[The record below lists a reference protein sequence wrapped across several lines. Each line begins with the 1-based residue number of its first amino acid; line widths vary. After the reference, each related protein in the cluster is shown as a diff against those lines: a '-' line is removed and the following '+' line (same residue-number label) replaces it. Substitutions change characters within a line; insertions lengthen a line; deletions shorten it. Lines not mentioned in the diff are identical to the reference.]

1 MADLGSEWPNGFRVQ
16 AGDRCRPE
24 TSADC
29 AETPRLIPQERTL
42 VSENM
47 ANDPAP
53 TGVDRHNVAAM
64 EFGALIA
71 APVRRGLGHPI
82 WHIVA
87 VMTRPRRWTASEVAL
102 EETADEHV
110 VAPAAFPVDADGDR
124 LAQED
129 GGERGAGELRAQ
141 IAVDDRGVG
150 PRLGAAS
157 RSASLP
163 LLPDCACLTCQR
175 ITAASNGA
183 TAVRLRAAVRP
194 VSGMQRMDGRLSE

>member
-1 MADLGSEWPNGFRVQ
+1 
-16 AGDRCRPE
+16 
-24 TSADC
+24 
-29 AETPRLIPQERTL
+29 
-42 VSENM
+42 
-47 ANDPAP
+47 
-53 TGVDRHNVAAM
+53 M

-82 WHIVA
+82 WRIVG

-110 VAPAAFPVDADGDR
+110 VAPAALPVDADGDR

-129 GGERGAGELRAQ
+129 GGERGAGELRVPM
-141 IAVDDRGVG
+141 AVDDRGLG

-163 LLPDCACLTCQR
+163 LLPDCTCLTCQR